1 MCCETRRPRRQRRW
15 TSLTC
20 MDSSFQLF
28 LLLPRAGHPWRES
41 LVMGLT
47 KDTLRPRSDAGRG
60 RRSGVRED
68 AVWPRVIRRGFDS
81 GGLLLGERPA
91 YVSDAG
97 QRMGERRSLPRVN
110 TSVGE
115 AARREAASLLG
126 TADQRMS
133 KVRPSCQRQP
143 RRRHEEAGRSD
154 RPVCNRQAQ
163 FDRPSEDEAQRAV
176 RPSCPA
182 EEAIHSDHQTS
193 VQRVKR
199 STSTARPVSS
209 DRSDQLRFAR
219 LVSSGRRTNVKLQ
232 RAERVSSGRRA

>member
-1 MCCETRRPRRQRRW
+1 
-15 TSLTC
+15 
-20 MDSSFQLF
+20 
-28 LLLPRAGHPWRES
+28 
-41 LVMGLT
+41 MGLT
-47 KDTLRPRSDAGRG
+47 KDALRPRSDAGRG

-68 AVWPRVIRRGFDS
+68 AVWPRVLRRGIDS
-81 GGLLLGERPA
+81 GGAATKGAAVLRPHRRTAHGRKTQLGP
-91 YVSDAG
+91 G
-97 QRMGERRSLPRVN
+97 RR
-110 TSVGE
+110 TSVR

-154 RPVCNRQAQ
+154 RPVCNRQAHS
-163 FDRPSEDEAQRAV
+163 DRLVEDEAQRAV

-209 DRSDQLRFAR
+209 DRSDQLRFAGR
-219 LVSSGRRTNVKLQ
+219 VSSGRRINVKLQ